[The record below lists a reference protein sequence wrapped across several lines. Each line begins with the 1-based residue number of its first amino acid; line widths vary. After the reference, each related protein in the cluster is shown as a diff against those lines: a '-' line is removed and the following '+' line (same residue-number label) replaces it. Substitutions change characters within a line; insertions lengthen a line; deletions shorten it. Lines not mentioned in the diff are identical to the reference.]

1 VREHG
6 RGLTHSPG
14 WRLCAALRAQDA
26 RRAKGDGNTPL
37 HWACL
42 NGHADVAALLLAAGA
57 AVTAL
62 NDALRTP
69 YDEAL
74 QSASQPTLD
83 ALAAAAPPPGDE
95 EDDVEEGDE
104 PADGEALMPL
114 D

>member
-1 VREHG
+1 M
-6 RGLTHSPG
+6 LP
-14 WRLCAALRAQDA
+14 QDA

-62 NDALRTP
+62 NDAQRTP

-83 ALAAAAPPPGDE
+83 VLAAAAPPPGDD